1 MSRLPALTPDELDP
15 DQRALYD
22 SITTGPR
29 AHGTQHFALTR
40 PDGSLAGP
48 FNALLLSPPVGSAMD
63 ALGSAIRYGTSLSSR
78 MREIAIL
85 MVASRCDSAFERH
98 AHEAVGRAVG
108 LADAELEAIRE
119 GGHAAYEDVREQ
131 ATARLVRA
139 MLDGD
144 VDDETWRECAETV
157 GTQAVF
163 ELTALVGYYSTLALQ
178 LRVFRADVTK

>member
-29 AHGTQHFALTR
+29 ARGAQHFALTR
-40 PDGSLAGP
+40 RGGSLAGP
-48 FNALLLSPPVGSAMD
+48 FNAFLQSPAVGSALD
-63 ALGSAIRYGTSLSSR
+63 GLGSVIRYGTSLSAR
-78 MREIAIL
+78 AREIAIL
-85 MVASRCDSAFERH
+85 MVAARWDSAFERH

-108 LADAELEAIRE
+108 LTDAELETIRD
-119 GGHAAYEDVREQ
+119 GGDAAYGDVGEQ
-131 ATARLVRA
+131 AAARLVRA

-144 VDDETWRECAETV
+144 VDDQTWQGCAETV
-157 GTQAVF
+157 GAQAVF

-178 LRVFRADVTK
+178 LRVFRADATK